1 VIKTADIRSR
11 LRWPGREARGGALAR
26 AARGLLFA
34 ALAAGA
40 AGAHAGKN
48 FEARLNALLG
58 HWLAQSKDAT
68 QARVLRITN
77 VVFVEPRTAVLAGLY
92 GAASSPVWPEAKD
105 IIARLE
111 NGRIVLDVVSADNER
126 ISLAT
131 RADGALGGAVPG
143 PRGGA
148 VAVRFSRV
156 PLPEIHR
163 YMAENPLPEARAGR
177 NARIEL
183 VYVGAL
189 DCSLCLRWEG
199 TFLGRGK
206 LEGSADWKHLRF
218 TEVKLP
224 TLKNAFRVEDAPARL
239 QPIFHEMGANGIRIQ
254 GVPSFVLLVNDTLRA
269 HALGP
274 GSFETL
280 IHAALRSAVREK
292 LAAERL

>member
-1 VIKTADIRSR
+1 MAADIDTRSR

-26 AARGLLFA
+26 TARALLFA

-40 AGAHAGKN
+40 AGAHAEKN
-48 FEARLNALLG
+48 FEQRLNALLG

-68 QARVLRITN
+68 QARVLRLTN

-92 GAASSPVWPEAKD
+92 GPASAPAWPEARD
-105 IIARLE
+105 ISVRLE
-111 NGRIVLDVVSADNER
+111 GTNIVLDVVAADQGR
-126 ISLAT
+126 ITLT
-131 RADGALGGAVPG
+131 TQADGSLQGAM
-143 PRGGA
+143 PRAGA
-148 VAVRFSRV
+148 AAVTLRFARV
-156 PLPEIHR
+156 PLSEIHR
-163 YMAENPLPEARAGR
+163 YAAENPLPEARAGR

-199 TFLGRGK
+199 TYLGQGK
-206 LEGSADWKHLRF
+206 LGGSADWKHLRF

-239 QPIFHEMGANGIRIQ
+239 QPVFHEMGANGIRIQ

-274 GSFETL
+274 ASFETL